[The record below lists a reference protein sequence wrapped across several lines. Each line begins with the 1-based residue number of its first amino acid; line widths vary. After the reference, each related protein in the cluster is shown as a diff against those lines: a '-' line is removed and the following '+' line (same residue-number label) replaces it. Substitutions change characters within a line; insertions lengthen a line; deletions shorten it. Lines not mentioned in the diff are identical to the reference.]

1 MKKLLIYDH
10 RGVLVLAANVFLEG
24 VDFTQEYEEPV
35 PIWIKSIYIVDEELE
50 VLTLAEVAKRKVV
63 LAITSLEESIEN
75 ESKEADNQGIGDKGI
90 DTAKQHEDAARI
102 LEEETRSHLDT
113 RDSKP
118 RDWKATESS
127 LGSRANESSP
137 RSRGEKAFRDK
148 VKE

>member
-113 RDSKP
+113 R
-118 RDWKATESS
+118 AS
-127 LGSRANESSP
+127 LETGRQLRVAWEAGLTNPLQEAVGKRLSEIR
-137 RSRGEKAFRDK
+137 
-148 VKE
+148 